1 MGFLF
6 HFVNIMNYV
15 VWLQNIKS
23 TLDSLIFSI
32 GFSEFFSLIPA
43 LSNTYYYVS
52 FLLLILGLICSFLS
66 NVLI

>member
-6 HFVNIMNYV
+6 HFVNIMSYV
-15 VWLQNIKS
+15 DWLQNIKP

-43 LSNTYYYVS
+43 LI
-52 FLLLILGLICSFLS
+52 LIIMFHFFCLF
-66 NVLI
+66 